1 MEREAWNGAQ
11 EWMEE
16 NLELHGVDELWIQAE
31 RHQGL
36 LLLHKQLLS
45 AYFPK
50 ETTCTVGKVK
60 KRIGSAP
67 GYTTPLFDG
76 FT

>member
-45 AYFPK
+45 ASEK
-50 ETTCTVGKVK
+50 KARHSKVDSDVCVLEK
-60 KRIGSAP
+60 FRCE
-67 GYTTPLFDG
+67 
-76 FT
+76 